1 MFVFNFSVSQKS
13 KLSKKIMIK
22 LEYKNREE
30 KRKRKKKI
38 SKLEY
43 EDRTQ
48 LYSGKYQPDMKVCP
62 GLFTQSTV
70 LAAAEREGSIFL
82 LKVKILQDP
91 ALRSG
96 R

>member
-1 MFVFNFSVSQKS
+1 
-13 KLSKKIMIK
+13 MIK

-30 KRKRKKKI
+30 KRKRKKTI

-62 GLFTQSTV
+62 GLC
-70 LAAAEREGSIFL
+70 
-82 LKVKILQDP
+82 KVQTGPMQGNFPSVNKKVSEQVSLV
-91 ALRSG
+91 G
-96 R
+96 K